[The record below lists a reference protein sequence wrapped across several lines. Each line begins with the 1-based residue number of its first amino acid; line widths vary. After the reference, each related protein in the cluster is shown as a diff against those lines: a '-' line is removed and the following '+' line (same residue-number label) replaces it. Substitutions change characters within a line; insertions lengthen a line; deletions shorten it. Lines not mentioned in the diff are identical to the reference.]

1 MLTTIHSF
9 FEETLKEEL
18 GVPEEMEIASMIP
31 MGYPRGKFGPV
42 SRRPVE
48 EVIHW
53 E

>member
-1 MLTTIHSF
+1 
-9 FEETLKEEL
+9 
-18 GVPEEMEIASMIP
+18 MEIAAMIP

-53 E
+53 EQWGKQHM